1 MSSASSVA
9 QDDDVL
15 KALQQMTIRAIAA
28 EAKNELY
35 EGRLSDKEQ
44 IIEAWKGR
52 AGIAEK
58 QLAKSQENR
67 SDAEKVFTGD
77 ARMLEAANGIIAKQD
92 AEIARL
98 RNPSF
103 LGALF
108 DKRTAYGGIV
118 GFGLCKLTNG
128 GISNP
133 FQLSSLY
140 QVGVVSAEERAKQAL
155 RLFTK

>member
-1 MSSASSVA
+1 MA

-35 EGRLSDKEQ
+35 EGRLADKEQ
-44 IIEAWKGR
+44 VIEAWKGR

-67 SDAEKVFTGD
+67 SDAEKIFTGD

-92 AEIARL
+92 AEISKL
-98 RNPSF
+98 RNPGF
-103 LGALF
+103 LSSLF

-118 GFGLCKLTNG
+118 GFGLCKVTNG
-128 GISNP
+128 GTTNPLSN
-133 FQLSSLY
+133 FQMFQVSS
-140 QVGVVSAEERAKQAL
+140 EDRAKAAM